1 MTNTITLELTSRE
14 LINAND
20 RYPHWAVK
28 AAKVKALRAKA
39 RAAADGLPAVT
50 GPVRVLTYMAFPD
63 RRRRDPANWY
73 ETQKACV
80 DGITDARVWLDDSS
94 DFVVGPD
101 PRVDPPTGKRG
112 VYRLRIIWLPTK
124 EGEL

>member
-1 MTNTITLELTSRE
+1 MNSITLELANRE
-14 LINAND
+14 LLNAND

-28 AAKVKALRAKA
+28 AAKVKNLRAKA
-39 RAAADGLPAVT
+39 GAAARGLPAVS

-80 DGITDARVWLDDSS
+80 DGITDAGVFRDDSS
-94 DFVVGPD
+94 DHVVGPD
-101 PRVDPPTGKRG
+101 PRIDPPTGQRG

-124 EGEL
+124 KGDL